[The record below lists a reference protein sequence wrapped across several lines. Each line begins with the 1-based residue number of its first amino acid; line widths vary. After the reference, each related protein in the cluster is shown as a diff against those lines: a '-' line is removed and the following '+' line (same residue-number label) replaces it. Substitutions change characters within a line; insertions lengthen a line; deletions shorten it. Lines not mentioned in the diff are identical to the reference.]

1 MLLYSNSMSCLTAST
16 IASIQ
21 ARITTLQTR
30 LIIADEAYDSAL
42 IEIEEYRLDT
52 GVGSQR
58 VRYRKLEQLQKAIDS
73 IEARINSLQRRL
85 LGKGISNMALRRK
98 GGFGFRGSF

>member
-1 MLLYSNSMSCLTAST
+1 MSCLTAT
-16 IASIQ
+16 TRASIQ

-30 LIIADEAYDSAL
+30 LTTADEAYDAAL
-42 IEIEEYRLDT
+42 TEIEEYRFDS

-58 VRYRKLEQLQKAIDS
+58 VRYRKLGELQKAIDS
-73 IEARINSLQRRL
+73 IEARINSLARRL
-85 LGKGISNMALRRK
+85 TGKGISNMSLRRK

>member
-1 MLLYSNSMSCLTAST
+1 MSCLTAGT

-21 ARITTLQTR
+21 ARITTLQAR
-30 LIIADEAYDSAL
+30 LVIADTAYDAAL
-42 IEIEEYRLDT
+42 IEIEEYRFDS

-58 VRYRKLEQLQKAIDS
+58 VRYRKLGELQKAIDS

-85 LGKGISNMALRRK
+85 LGKGISNMSLRRK